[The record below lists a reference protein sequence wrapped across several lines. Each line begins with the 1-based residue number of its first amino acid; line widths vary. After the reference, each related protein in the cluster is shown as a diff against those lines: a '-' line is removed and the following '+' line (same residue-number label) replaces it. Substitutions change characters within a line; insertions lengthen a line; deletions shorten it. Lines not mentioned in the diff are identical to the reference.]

1 MKNIKNISKTSTYLN
16 KCSFFINKYNTN
28 SAKYGQKKSVGFN
41 FSNIDQSLTN
51 SCEKKRTEKP
61 RRKGKT

>member
-28 SAKYGQKKSVGFN
+28 SAKYGQKNQWALIFQTLIRV
-41 FSNIDQSLTN
+41 
-51 SCEKKRTEKP
+51 
-61 RRKGKT
+61 